1 MSLISRITFEM
12 SYLLGAA
19 PWDSGVSPPEL
30 LAFLE
35 VNPPGRALDIGCG
48 TGTNTLT
55 MAQRGWQVLG
65 IDFSSR
71 AIRAARKK
79 ARLAGLSPVF
89 EQADVSRLGGITGP
103 FDMALDI
110 GCFHSLRL
118 TQQSAYARAL
128 ACLLRPGGAFLLY
141 GFLETEPNPASTLLS
156 EQALALRF
164 GDAFHLEAFVRGTDR
179 NRPSAW
185 ATLRRKV

>member
-30 LAFLE
+30 LAFLD

-48 TGTNTLT
+48 TGTNALT
-55 MAQRGWQVLG
+55 MAQRGWEVLG

-156 EQALALRF
+156 EPALALRF
-164 GDAFHLEAFVRGTDR
+164 GDAFRLEAFVRGTDR

-185 ATLRRKV
+185 ATLRRKA

>member
-1 MSLISRITFEM
+1 VSLISRLTFEM

-30 LAFLE
+30 LAFLDA
-35 VNPPGRALDIGCG
+35 NPPGRALDIGCG
-48 TGTNTLT
+48 TGTNALT
-55 MAQRGWQVLG
+55 MAERGWQVIG

-89 EQADVSRLGGITGP
+89 EQADVSRLGQITGP

-110 GCFHSLRL
+110 GCFHSLSL
-118 TQQSAYARAL
+118 AQQSAYARAL
-128 ACLLRPGGAFLLY
+128 AGLLRPGGSFLLY
-141 GFLETEPNPASTLLS
+141 GFRQTEPDLASTLLS
-156 EQALALRF
+156 EHTLASRF
-164 GDAFHLEAFVRGTDR
+164 GDAFDLEAFVGGTDR

-185 ATLRRKV
+185 ATLRRRA